1 MKTELK
7 DRSSSNKQEQNGTAT
22 INYLKKIFFTPIPEE
37 QLPSTNTSTQHS
49 GMQHSFPFIRPRL
62 CFLNLTHTTSENGCP
77 HRAWQTAKPSS
88 QMEPPQDVCLALWKK
103 VHWLGWSRLPSTSKQ
118 RNKQLQPYSLPWKQV
133 TKRVTNTLCCNR
145 NKSVSCLPTKHIQA
159 WQYI

>member
-7 DRSSSNKQEQNGTAT
+7 DRSSSNKREQNGTAT
-22 INYLKKIFFTPIPEE
+22 INSFKEHLLQFQWNSYLQPT
-37 QLPSTNTSTQHS
+37 
-49 GMQHSFPFIRPRL
+49 QHSFPFIRPRL
-62 CFLNLTHTTSENGCP
+62 CFLNLTHATSENGCP

-118 RNKQLQPYSLPWKQV
+118 RNKQLQPYSRSWKQV
-133 TKRVTNTLCCNR
+133 TKRVINTLCCNR
-145 NKSVSCLPTKHIQA
+145 NKSVSCLPSKHIQA